1 MPAISPRFGSVAKVV
16 RLANHSLFVVATARL
31 ISSIDA
37 QEALGVSLAGEQ
49 AARYRKIARELQPYT
64 FKMDEAEVRLGG
76 IFATEWNDNITLLEQ
91 DTITDV
97 IFRPQVTT
105 DISWPITAANF
116 LEVNVATG
124 YSKYLSHSEF
134 DRPFILPGSAVAF
147 DVFIRDVKLTFEDR
161 LSYQRDSAESAVV
174 AGTAE
179 FGGLD
184 NLAGLQAL
192 ADWNDANLSL
202 SYHHRLFV
210 ATASEFAYLD
220 RSSHQFFSRFTL
232 KPRPD
237 VRVGTE
243 AGLTPTTYLDSFL
256 RDNLSYSGGAF
267 AEWTLSPHIT
277 LNGRGGAVFY
287 HYEAAPGSSAAQ
299 DVRNLYFSFGVNH
312 RLRKSLSVSL
322 DIGQDSQLGVNND
335 LTELFYLRH
344 GVNWMISQHVSA
356 TGNFAYESGTES
368 GVAQS
373 ESFDRFSVELAGSW
387 QWSARW
393 NARLSWR
400 FTSRGSDIPSRG
412 YDNHRVVLGIGYQR

>member
-1 MPAISPRFGSVAKVV
+1 MPINPTAIGPVA
-16 RLANHSLFVVATARL
+16 RLGGLANRALFVVAAARL
-31 ISSIDA
+31 IHSVHA

-76 IFATEWNDNITLLEQ
+76 TLATEWNDNITLLEQ
-91 DTITDV
+91 DAISDV

-105 DISWPITAANF
+105 DLSWPITAVNY

-184 NLAGLQAL
+184 NLAGVQAL
-192 ADWNDANLSL
+192 ADWNDATLSF

-210 ATASEFAYLD
+210 SMASEFSYLD

-237 VRVGTE
+237 VRAGTE

-256 RDNLSYSGGAF
+256 RDNLSYTGGAF
-267 AEWTLSPHIT
+267 AEWTVSPHIS

-287 HYEAAPGSSAAQ
+287 HYESAPGSSAAQ
-299 DVRNLYFSFGVNH
+299 DVRNLYFSFGLTH

-335 LTELFYLRH
+335 LTEQFYLRH

-356 TGNFAYESGTES
+356 TGNFVYENGTES

-373 ESFDRFSVELAGSW
+373 ESFDRLSVELAGSW

-400 FTSRGSDIPSRG
+400 FTSRGSDKPSRG

>member
-1 MPAISPRFGSVAKVV
+1 MRLGPVA
-16 RLANHSLFVVATARL
+16 RLGRVANRALFVVATARL
-31 ISSIDA
+31 IGSIDA
-37 QEALGVSLAGEQ
+37 QEALSVSLAGEQ
-49 AARYRKIARELQPYT
+49 AARTRRIARELQPYS
-64 FKMDEAEVRLGG
+64 FKAGEAEVRLGG
-76 IFATEWNDNITLLEQ
+76 TFATEWNDNITLIEQ
-91 DTITDV
+91 DAITDT
-97 IFRPQVTT
+97 ILRPQVTT
-105 DISWPITAANF
+105 DVSWPVTAANY
-116 LEVNVATG
+116 LELNVAMG

-134 DRPFILPGSAVAF
+134 DRPFIFPGSAVAF
-147 DVFIRDVKLTFEDR
+147 DVFLRDVKLTFEDR
-161 LSYQRDSAESAVV
+161 FSYEQNSAESAVV

-179 FGGLD
+179 YGGLD
-184 NLAGLQAL
+184 NLAGIQAL

-202 SYHHRLFV
+202 SYHHRLFI

-277 LNGRGGAVFY
+277 LNSRGGAVFY
-287 HYEAAPGSSAAQ
+287 HYETAPGSSAAQ

-335 LTELFYLRH
+335 LTELLYLRH
-344 GVNWMISQHVSA
+344 GVNWTISRHVSA
-356 TGNFAYESGTES
+356 TGSFAYENGTES

-400 FTSRGSDIPSRG
+400 FISRGSDTPSRG
-412 YDNHRVVLGIGYQR
+412 YDNHRVVVAIGYQR